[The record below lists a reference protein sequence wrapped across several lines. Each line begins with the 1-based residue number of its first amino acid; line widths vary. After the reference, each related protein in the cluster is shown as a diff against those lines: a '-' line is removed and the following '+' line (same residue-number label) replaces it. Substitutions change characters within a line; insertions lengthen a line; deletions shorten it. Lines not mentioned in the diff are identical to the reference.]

1 MKRRILWI
9 IGIVVAAGLI
19 TGGYLFSQSLGNRT
33 AFRTAPVTK
42 GSVVAAISAT
52 GALNAVIT
60 VMVGSQVSGNIKE
73 LYVDFNSVVKK
84 GQVIARIDPELFQ
97 AQVNQAKA
105 QVDAAKAA
113 LANQEAAVEKT
124 RADLANVQ
132 AALASAHAQTAKAQ
146 VGVVDGKRNVGRQQ
160 ELRKKEL
167 IAQADLDAAQVLVR
181 FRHRPVRR
189 HGRPGARS
197 GRRP

>member
-19 TGGYLFSQSLGNRT
+19 TGGYLYSQSLGNRT

-60 VMVGSQVSGNIKE
+60 VLVGSQVSGNVKE

-105 QVDAAKAA
+105 QLDAAKAA
-113 LANQEAAVEKT
+113 FANQEATVEKT

-132 AALASAHAQTAKAQ
+132 AALASAHAQT
-146 VGVVDGKRNVGRQQ
+146 V
-160 ELRKKEL
+160 
-167 IAQADLDAAQVLVR
+167 
-181 FRHRPVRR
+181 
-189 HGRPGARS
+189 
-197 GRRP
+197 